1 MGAKFLKDLSPARSI
16 SLLAAFFA
24 GFFTLLLYQRW
35 NPPIAQV
42 DQSTPL
48 DVTRLQPSPTLPSFA
63 VTFAPLPAPLNEQPA
78 ELPVLPALEVEK
90 IRSLAGKPARIRG
103 RVFRVGHSAKSNTY
117 FLNFG
122 PSRSA
127 LTAVIFASA
136 VEVFEQHKLPPK
148 GFDGRE
154 VELRGEIKDHPQY
167 GLEIVLENPSQIKIL
182 K

>member
-1 MGAKFLKDLSPARSI
+1 MKDIAPRHSI
-16 SLLAAFFA
+16 SLIAAFFA
-24 GFFTLLLYQRW
+24 GFLTLVLYQRW

-42 DQSTPL
+42 DESMTL
-48 DVTRLQPSPTLPSFA
+48 DVVPLQPSPALPSFA
-63 VTFAPLPAPLNEQPA
+63 VKFTRLPANETNEPVA
-78 ELPVLPALEVEK
+78 EPPVLQALEVEK
-90 IRSLAGKPARIRG
+90 IRALAGKPARIRG
-103 RVFRVGHSAKSNTY
+103 RIFRVGHSAKSNTY

-136 VEVFEQHKLPPK
+136 VDLFEQHKLPPK

-154 VELRGEIKDHPQY
+154 VELRGEVKDHPQY
-167 GLEIVLENPSQIKIL
+167 GLEMVLENPSQIEIL

>member
-1 MGAKFLKDLSPARSI
+1 MKDFSLPHSI
-16 SLLAAFFA
+16 SLIAAFFA

-35 NPPIAQV
+35 NPQVSRIDKTTAVEIAQH
-42 DQSTPL
+42 QP
-48 DVTRLQPSPTLPSFA
+48 VTELPSFD
-63 VTFAPLPAPLNEQPA
+63 VTFAHLPAASEQPR
-78 ELPVLPALEVEK
+78 ELPVLQALDVEK
-90 IRSLAGKPARIRG
+90 IRGLAGRPARIRG
-103 RVFRVGHSAKSNTY
+103 RIFRVGHSAKSNTY

-136 VEVFEQHKLPPK
+136 VNLFEQNKLPPK

-154 VELRGEIKDHPQY
+154 VELHGEIKDHPQY
-167 GLEIVLENPSQIKIL
+167 GLEIVLEDPSQIKIL

>member
-35 NPPIAQV
+35 NPPSAQL
-42 DQSTPL
+42 DESTTL
-48 DVTRLQPSPTLPSFA
+48 DLVRLQPPPILPSFA
-63 VTFAPLPAPLNEQPA
+63 VTFEHLPASLNQQPV

-103 RVFRVGHSAKSNTY
+103 RVFRVGHAAKSNTY

-136 VEVFEQHKLPPK
+136 VDVFEQHKLPPK

-167 GLEIVLENPSQIKIL
+167 GLEIVLEDPSQIKIL

>member
-1 MGAKFLKDLSPARSI
+1 VGEEVLKDFSPTQSI
-16 SLLAAFFA
+16 SLIAAFFT
-24 GFFTLLLYQRW
+24 GFFTLFLYQRW

-42 DQSTPL
+42 DESMTLNAVP
-48 DVTRLQPSPTLPSFA
+48 LQPLATLPSFA
-63 VTFAPLPAPLNEQPA
+63 VTFAQLPAGEQA
-78 ELPVLPALEVEK
+78 EPPVLQALDTEK
-90 IRSLAGKPARIRG
+90 IRALAGKSARIRG
-103 RVFRVGHSAKSNTY
+103 RIFRVGHSAKSNTY

-136 VEVFEQHKLPPK
+136 VDLFEQDKLPPK

-154 VELRGEIKDHPQY
+154 VEVRGEVKDHPQF
-167 GLEIVLENPSQIKIL
+167 GLEIVLDNTSQIKIL